1 MINMSLRN
9 GFIRNPSE
17 GNENREYAMTYRL
30 ITGQDMVVSA
40 RGNMIGEMNAIR
52 WRTRVRDNKGILY
65 MYVVTFHDGKKL
77 DLSNTPLFVCT
88 SVDVTDVSFYM
99 VFELKDMVLH
109 SGMYSV
115 ETLQNREVMAYE
127 YNGVPERITPSLRL
141 LRSAISERRFLF
153 GFLRDQG
160 ISDIDEETTYNLSK
174 PNLINST
181 TVPCVLD
188 YLLKKYGH
196 EEILDSL

>member
-1 MINMSLRN
+1 MSLRN
-9 GFIRNPSE
+9 GFIRNPNE
-17 GNENREYAMTYRL
+17 DNENREYARTYML

-40 RGNMIGEMNAIR
+40 RGSVIGEMNAIR

-65 MYVVTFHDGKKL
+65 MYVVTLYDDKKL
-77 DLSNTPLFVCT
+77 DLSNTPVFICT
-88 SVDVTDVSFYM
+88 ATDATDVSFYM
-99 VFELKDMVLH
+99 VFELQDMVLH

-115 ETLQNREVMAYE
+115 DTLQNREVVAYE
-127 YNGVPERITPSLRL
+127 YNGVPEKITPSLRL
-141 LRSAISERRFLF
+141 LRSSLSERRFLF
-153 GFLRDQG
+153 GFLRDQR
-160 ISDIDEETTYNLSK
+160 ISDVDRETICNLSK
-174 PNLINST
+174 LDLINST

>member
-1 MINMSLRN
+1 MSLRN
-9 GFIRNPSE
+9 GFIRNPNEDS
-17 GNENREYAMTYRL
+17 ENRGYVSTYRL

-40 RGNMIGEMNAIR
+40 RGSVIGEMNAIR

-65 MYVVTFHDGKKL
+65 MYVVILHDDKKL
-77 DLSNTPLFVCT
+77 DFSNTPVFICT
-88 SVDVTDVSFYM
+88 ATDSTDVSFYM
-99 VFELKDMVLH
+99 VFELQDMVLH

-115 ETLQNREVMAYE
+115 DTLQNREVVAYE

-141 LRSAISERRFLF
+141 LRSSLSERRFLF
-153 GFLRDQG
+153 GFLRDQR
-160 ISDIDEETTYNLSK
+160 ISDVDRETIDNLSN

-181 TVPCVLD
+181 TVSCVLD